1 MFTHHEALNK
11 IIMNEKEDFFFMVYV
26 EGEHTPAY
34 KHNDLTSAETEAKRL
49 AESLNRKA
57 YVLCSIKSFEI
68 NKFTVRDCRPA
79 SGDDLPF

>member
-34 KHNDLTSAETEAKRL
+34 KHSDLTSAETEAKRL
-49 AESLNRKA
+49 AKSLNRKA
-57 YVLCSIKSFEI
+57 YVFLFYQIF
-68 NKFTVRDCRPA
+68 
-79 SGDDLPF
+79 

>member
-1 MFTHHEALNK
+1 
-11 IIMNEKEDFFFMVYV
+11 MNEKEDFFFMVYV

-68 NKFTVRDCRPA
+68 NTV
-79 SGDDLPF
+79 SYTHLTLPTKRIV

>member
-1 MFTHHEALNK
+1 MRKK
-11 IIMNEKEDFFFMVYV
+11 IFSLIYV

-79 SGDDLPF
+79 PGDDLPF

>member
-1 MFTHHEALNK
+1 
-11 IIMNEKEDFFFMVYV
+11 MNEKEDFFFMVYV
-26 EGEHTPAY
+26 EGEHTQAY

-79 SGDDLPF
+79 PGDDLPF

>member
-1 MFTHHEALNK
+1 
-11 IIMNEKEDFFFMVYV
+11 MNEKD
-26 EGEHTPAY
+26 
-34 KHNDLTSAETEAKRL
+34 DLTSAETEAKRL

-79 SGDDLPF
+79 PGDDLPF